1 MSKVVLENLT
11 KLFGSVRAVDH
22 LSLEIQDGM
31 FVTLLGPS
39 GCGKTTTLNCIAG
52 LERPT
57 EGKIYL
63 EGECI
68 NHLAPYERGMAMVF
82 QNYALYPH
90 MDVFA
95 NIAFSL
101 KLKRRPKKEIEER
114 VRTITSMLEISEF
127 LGRKPWQL
135 SGGQQQRVALGRAL
149 IKRPKVFLFD
159 EPLSNLDAAL
169 RDRMRMEIKKLHLQ
183 LKSTSIFVT
192 HDQEEAMTLS
202 DCIAVMRNGKL
213 AQYDTPE
220 VVYRWPNS
228 LYVATFI
235 GKPRMNLVRG
245 VLNRENGRP
254 LFRGDGIRVIWPEQP
269 VNWKMTTGDVV
280 VGVRPED
287 VKLLSSDNEVPENML
302 RGRVTLTVPTGSY
315 TFVEVSNDKI
325 SLLVRVNPDQQF
337 TLEQPVLVH
346 FPANKFHVFDS
357 VTESRIELEGNPG
370 NKRPSRVGCAPE
382 SLRA

>member
-1 MSKVVLENLT
+1 MSKVVLENLI
-11 KLFGSVRAVDH
+11 KLFGSVRAVDQ
-22 LSLEIQDGM
+22 LSLEIPDGM

-39 GCGKTTTLNCIAG
+39 GCGKTTTLNCLAG

-57 EGKIYL
+57 EGKVYL
-63 EGECI
+63 DGECI
-68 NHLAPYERGMAMVF
+68 NHLAPSERGMAMVF

-90 MDVFA
+90 MDVFS

-101 KLKRRPKKEIEER
+101 KLKRRPKRMVEER
-114 VRTITSMLEISEF
+114 VRTIASMLEITD
-127 LGRKPWQL
+127 LLDRKPWQL

-169 RDRMRMEIKKLHLQ
+169 RERMRMEIKKLHLQ

-202 DCIAVMRNGKL
+202 DYIAVMRNGKL

-220 VVYRWPNS
+220 VVYLRPNS

-245 VLNRENGRP
+245 VLQVENGRP
-254 LFRGDGIRVIWPEQP
+254 LFRGDGIKVMWPEQ
-269 VNWKMTTGDVV
+269 WESWMMTTGSVV
-280 VGVRPED
+280 VGVRSED
-287 VKLLSSDNEVPENML
+287 VKLLSSDNDLQENML
-302 RGRVTLTVPTGSY
+302 RARVTLTVPTGSY

-325 SLLVRVNPDQQF
+325 SLLVRVNPDQKF
-337 TLEQPVLVH
+337 TLEQSVLVH
-346 FPANKFHVFDS
+346 FPTNKLHVFDS
-357 VTESRIELEGNPG
+357 VTERRI
-370 NKRPSRVGCAPE
+370 K
-382 SLRA
+382 